1 MNVRDIMT
9 TNVVSLERN
18 DPVEKADLLR
28 KERRVRHFPVLD
40 AEGRLVGVLSHRDFF
55 RSALAAALGYGERG
69 YQGVVKT
76 LPVKE
81 LMTENVVTVGPDA
94 TVADAARLMAEK
106 KIGCLP
112 VVDGDLLVGIVTES
126 DLLRLLIA

>member
-9 TNVVSLERN
+9 TDVVTLERN
-18 DPVEKADLLR
+18 EPVGKADALR
-28 KERRVRHFPVLD
+28 KEKRIRHFPVVD
-40 AEGRLVGVLSHRDFF
+40 SEGRLVGVLSHRDFF

-81 LMTENVVTVGPDA
+81 LMTDSVVSVAPDA
-94 TVADAARLMAEK
+94 PVAEAARLMAEK

-112 VVDGDLLVGIVTES
+112 VVDGDLLVGIVTQS
-126 DLLRLLIA
+126 DLLRLLIG